1 MDLQLCSHCTVY
13 LPNNTNL
20 FDAYVVLNAFGGE
33 DGAIVQ
39 VKNPVSGNW
48 TTMFTSF
55 NAAAL
60 VLLRE

>member
-1 MDLQLCSHCTVY
+1 MSTANVD

-20 FDAYVVLNAFGGE
+20 LDAYIVLNAFGGE

-39 VKNPVSGNW
+39 VKNPMSGNW

-55 NAAAL
+55 NGA
-60 VLLRE
+60 V